1 MIRHLRAWG
10 CALAALVRR
19 ARGRASSAPALL
31 DDELVLGGRRFV
43 PVAVTTFEHDV
54 WMMAQVQAAGLHDLR
69 RLFTEGRAI
78 ETIADDL
85 LQRIWASG
93 RTLHLLAGTLTE
105 QGRPW
110 SPALAE
116 ELVQFFGARSDPD
129 EKALLQAALVRLL
142 LGFFVSGAESSATF
156 PSSSAPTI
164 ERSAVHHAPAGAP

>member
-1 MIRHLRAWG
+1 MIHRLRSWVARV
-10 CALAALVRR
+10 AQLLRR
-19 ARGRASSAPALL
+19 RRRLGSAPPPIE
-31 DDELVLGGRRFV
+31 DELLLGGRRFV

-69 RLFTEGRAI
+69 RLFAEGRGV
-78 ETIADDL
+78 ETIAEDL
-85 LQRIWASG
+85 LQRIWVSG
-93 RTLHLLAGTLTE
+93 RTLDLLAGTLTE
-105 QGRPW
+105 KGRPW

-116 ELVQFFGARSDPD
+116 ELVPFFGARSDPE

-164 ERSAVHHAPAGAP
+164 DTPRIHHAPAGAP

>member
-1 MIRHLRAWG
+1 MRRLRAWVARV
-10 CALAALVRR
+10 ALPLRRR
-19 ARGRASSAPALL
+19 ARSSSTPAPV

-69 RLFTEGRAI
+69 RLFAEGRAV

-116 ELVQFFGARSDPD
+116 ELVMFFGARADPT
-129 EKALLQAALVRLL
+129 EKAALQAALVRLL

-156 PSSSAPTI
+156 PSSSAPMT
-164 ERSAVHHAPAGAP
+164 EPPTVPRALAEAR

>member
-1 MIRHLRAWG
+1 MIRRLRAW
-10 CALAALVRR
+10 ASALVTRLRR
-19 ARGRASSAPALL
+19 RGRSLPALPPV
-31 DDELVLGGRRFV
+31 DDEIVLGGRRFV
-43 PVAVTTFEHDV
+43 PVAVTTFEHDI

-69 RLFTEGRAI
+69 RLFAEGRGV
-78 ETIADDL
+78 ETIAEDL

-105 QGRPW
+105 KGQPW

-116 ELVQFFGARSDPD
+116 ELVLFFGARSDPE

-142 LGFFVSGAESSATF
+142 LGLFVSGAESSATF

-164 ERSAVHHAPAGAP
+164 ERPAVHHAPAGAP

>member
-1 MIRHLRAWG
+1 MIRRLRAWG
-10 CALAALVRR
+10 LTLAALVRR
-19 ARGRASSAPALL
+19 RGRPPSAPSPV
-31 DDELVLGGRRFV
+31 DDELLLGGRCFV

-69 RLFTEGRAI
+69 RLFAEGRAI

-105 QGRPW
+105 KGQPW
-110 SPALAE
+110 RPALAE
-116 ELVQFFGARSDPD
+116 ELVQFFGARADPE

-142 LGFFVSGAESSATF
+142 LGFFVSGAESSAIF
-156 PSSSAPTI
+156 PSSSAATTEQP
-164 ERSAVHHAPAGAP
+164 APPRAHVAAP

>member
-1 MIRHLRAWG
+1 MIRRLRTWAS
-10 CALAALVRR
+10 ALVTRLR
-19 ARGRASSAPALL
+19 GARLPSVAQPV
-31 DDELVLGGRRFV
+31 DDELLLGGRCFV

-69 RLFTEGRAI
+69 RLFAEGRAV

-105 QGRPW
+105 RSRPW

-116 ELVQFFGARSDPD
+116 ELVQFFGARSDPE

-142 LGFFVSGAESSATF
+142 LGFFVSGAESSGTF
-156 PSSSAPTI
+156 PSSSAPTTD
-164 ERSAVHHAPAGAP
+164 RPAASHARVEAP

>member
-1 MIRHLRAWG
+1 MIRRLRAWG
-10 CALAALVRR
+10 SALAALVWRR
-19 ARGRASSAPALL
+19 PHGPSAPSLL
-31 DDELVLGGRRFV
+31 EDELTLGGRRFE
-43 PVAVTTFEHDV
+43 PIAVTTFEHDV

-69 RLFTEGRAI
+69 RLFAEGRAI

-105 QGRPW
+105 KGQPW

-116 ELVQFFGARSDPD
+116 ELVQFFGARADPE

-156 PSSSAPTI
+156 PSSSAPTTD
-164 ERSAVHHAPAGAP
+164 RPAASPARVAAP

>member
-1 MIRHLRAWG
+1 MRRLRAWV
-10 CALAALVRR
+10 ARAAKPLRRR
-19 ARGRASSAPALL
+19 ARPLSAPPPV

-43 PVAVTTFEHDV
+43 PVALTTFEHDV

-69 RLFTEGRAI
+69 RLFAEGRAV
-78 ETIADDL
+78 ETIAEDL

-116 ELVQFFGARSDPD
+116 EQVRFFGGLTEPTA
-129 EKALLQAALVRLL
+129 KAALQAALVRLL

-156 PSSSAPTI
+156 PSSSAPTTVTPP
-164 ERSAVHHAPAGAP
+164 ALHAPAGAP

>member
-1 MIRHLRAWG
+1 MRRLRAWV
-10 CALAALVRR
+10 ARLAQSFRR
-19 ARGRASSAPALL
+19 RGASPSAPPLV

-69 RLFTEGRAI
+69 RLFAEGRAV

-85 LQRIWASG
+85 LQGIWASG

-116 ELVQFFGARSDPD
+116 ELVLFFGGRTDPT
-129 EKALLQAALVRLL
+129 EKATLQAALVRLL

-164 ERSAVHHAPAGAP
+164 DPPAARHAPAAAP

>member
-1 MIRHLRAWG
+1 MRHLRAWVARL
-10 CALAALVRR
+10 ALPLRR
-19 ARGRASSAPALL
+19 RGRSLSAPPSV

-69 RLFTEGRAI
+69 RLFAEGGGV

-116 ELVQFFGARSDPD
+116 ELVQFFGALTEPT
-129 EKALLQAALVRLL
+129 EKAALQTALVRLL
-142 LGFFVSGAESSATF
+142 LGFFVSGAESSAIF

-164 ERSAVHHAPAGAP
+164 DPPAIRHAPAEAR

>member
-1 MIRHLRAWG
+1 MRRLRAWIARL
-10 CALAALVRR
+10 ALPLRRR
-19 ARGRASSAPALL
+19 ARSFSAPAPV

-69 RLFTEGRAI
+69 RLFAEGRAV
-78 ETIADDL
+78 ETIAEDL

-105 QGRPW
+105 RGRQW

-116 ELVQFFGARSDPD
+116 ELVLFFGARTDPA
-129 EKALLQAALVRLL
+129 EKAALQAALVRLL
-142 LGFFVSGAESSATF
+142 LGFFVSGAESSASF
-156 PSSSAPTI
+156 PSSSAPTTVTPL
-164 ERSAVHHAPAGAP
+164 VHHAPAGVP